1 MGKGIKRLIL
11 MVIAV
16 LAMLLLVSQ
25 TAHASSDRQYKTCRQ
40 ARRAISKK
48 FSKYGKVKFIQT
60 KNLTNRMLL
69 RRKGSGEIIVEV
81 CKGKVM
87 NRNGDGKVFN
97 TGKEHGYYMN
107 YSGLKGIRKGS
118 RVTTYCVYEWGNNY
132 TDAVGWRYDV
142 VTKY

>member
-48 FSKYGKVKFIQT
+48 FISMEK
-60 KNLTNRMLL
+60 
-69 RRKGSGEIIVEV
+69 
-81 CKGKVM
+81 
-87 NRNGDGKVFN
+87 
-97 TGKEHGYYMN
+97 
-107 YSGLKGIRKGS
+107 
-118 RVTTYCVYEWGNNY
+118 
-132 TDAVGWRYDV
+132 
-142 VTKY
+142 